1 MEAKSDGKLE
11 VNNKQITKKMA
22 LKVPLRSQS
31 ARHQIKNSISTSHSS
46 QLYVT
51 HIYVCCS
58 SATSSGHIQ
67 FEGSKGGNQAYER
80 ENSVY
85 EGG

>member
-1 MEAKSDGKLE
+1 
-11 VNNKQITKKMA
+11 MA
-22 LKVPLRSQS
+22 FKVLLRSQS
-31 ARHQIKNSISTSHSS
+31 ARHQIQNSISISHSS

-67 FEGSKGGNQAYER
+67 FEGSKGGNQILYMKEDER
-80 ENSVY
+80 LFS
-85 EGG
+85 

>member
-11 VNNKQITKKMA
+11 VNNKQITKKNGFQGS
-22 LKVPLRSQS
+22 SQS
-31 ARHQIKNSISTSHSS
+31 ARHQIQNSISTSHSS